1 MTKKPFSNF
10 NLFTIRYPLTAII
23 SILHRLSGLFVFLL
37 IPFFLWML
45 ETVTQSQTGYDH
57 VHAMLMKPGI
67 KFILWLSLA
76 AFGYHFVAGFRHL
89 IMDIG
94 FGERLATARWTA
106 ALTLIISII
115 WAILIG
121 VWLW

>member
-1 MTKKPFSNF
+1 MKKTFSNF

-45 ETVTQSQTGYDH
+45 QSATHSQTGYDH
-57 VHAMLMKPGI
+57 IHTLFIKPGI
-67 KFILWLSLA
+67 KFLIWLSLA
-76 AFGYHFVAGFRHL
+76 AFGYHFVAGLRHL
-89 IMDIG
+89 LMDIG
-94 FGERLATARWTA
+94 YGESLAAARLTAT
-106 ALTLIISII
+106 LTLIISII

-121 VWLW
+121 IWLW

>member
-1 MTKKPFSNF
+1 MKQKNFSNF

-37 IPFFLWML
+37 IPFFLWIL
-45 ETVTQSQTGYDH
+45 QTVTHSQTGYDH

-89 IMDIG
+89 MMDIG
-94 FGERLATARWTA
+94 WGESLVIARLTAT
-106 ALTLIISII
+106 LTLIISLV

-121 VWLW
+121 IWLW

>member
-1 MTKKPFSNF
+1 MKKKPFSNF
-10 NLFTIRYPLTAII
+10 DLLTIRYPLTAVI

-45 ETVTQSQTGYDH
+45 QTVTHSQTGYDH

-67 KFILWLSLA
+67 KFIVWLSLA

-94 FGERLATARWTA
+94 IGESLAMARLTA
-106 ALTLIISII
+106 ALTLMFSII

-121 VWLW
+121 IWLW